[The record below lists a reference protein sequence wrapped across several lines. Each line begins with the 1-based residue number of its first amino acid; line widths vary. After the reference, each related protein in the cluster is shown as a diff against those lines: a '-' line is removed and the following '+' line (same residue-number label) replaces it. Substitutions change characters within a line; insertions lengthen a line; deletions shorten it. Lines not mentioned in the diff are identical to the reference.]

1 MKPNVGLQGA
11 AISRS
16 PDSYR
21 WFSHRSNLVRRARA
35 RRSLRFCA
43 KFTALTFALFGSAT
57 TAFSDD
63 ELPKRQNFNRYQ
75 GMLDHSP
82 FAVATAVAAP
92 ITTPDAFKGLYVSNA
107 AHMPGEDIV
116 TVMSSDDKNFK
127 EYLSTKQ
134 PNEHGYSV
142 SSIEWS
148 DRPGGTKVTISKDG
162 KFGTLNFN
170 QSLIASPLPNVP
182 GPIPPQTTPLNSGI
196 PKPPVRPL
204 PNTTPHTRGVIP
216 RNPNAGAPQAPIP
229 EE

>member
-1 MKPNVGLQGA
+1 MKPIFVLTLAFFGTA
-11 AISRS
+11 AI
-16 PDSYR
+16 
-21 WFSHRSNLVRRARA
+21 L
-35 RRSLRFCA
+35 CA
-43 KFTALTFALFGSAT
+43 
-57 TAFSDD
+57 DD

-82 FAVATAVAAP
+82 FAVATALAAP
-92 ITTPDAFKGLYVSNA
+92 VTTPDAFKGLYVSNA

-116 TVMSSDDKNFK
+116 TVMSTDDKNFK

-134 PNEHGYSV
+134 PNEHGYAV

-148 DRPGGTKVTISKDG
+148 DRPGATKVTISKDG

-170 QSLIASPLPNVP
+170 QALIASPLPNAP
-182 GPIPPQTTPLNSGI
+182 GPIPPQATPLNSGI
-196 PKPPVRPL
+196 PGIPKPPMRPL

-216 RNPNAGAPQAPIP
+216 RNPKAGASPQTAVP